1 VDSAE
6 KADYPP
12 HTMWRDLGITEQ
24 DWEQAPPKMQKRM
37 TRKSILT
44 YTVIAWVIG
53 CGFYAYYYV
62 SSILSLPDLSQGYEQ
77 DWSFQLLMFFI
88 FRFPL
93 LLIVLIMI
101 TVVEVVAT
109 KNTKTM

>member
-24 DWEQAPPKMQKRM
+24 DWEQAPPKTQKRM